1 MTALEQ
7 VVSSASPHVALHE
20 GKPTTTSQDVAQTFG
35 KAHQGV
41 LRAIRELI
49 RLLDGELMITPVTGR
64 AQTSPACNFAPGSYL
79 DPQGQKRPMYWM
91 TRDGFTLLAMGFTGK
106 EALRFKLAY
115 IDAFNRMEE
124 ELRRQQ
130 GPPNAAQLLEDRLRN
145 GRFLITTEHNSLKL
159 TEVSGGSVV
168 FDPTDAVQMVHL
180 MRTVPQKTAE
190 AMLHAGVDRL
200 AAAADYVAIQAAKR
214 GGR

>member
-1 MTALEQ
+1 
-7 VVSSASPHVALHE
+7 
-20 GKPTTTSQDVAQTFG
+20 
-35 KAHQGV
+35 
-41 LRAIRELI
+41 
-49 RLLDGELMITPVTGR
+49 
-64 AQTSPACNFAPGSYL
+64 
-79 DPQGQKRPMYWM
+79 MYWM